1 MVCDSEIVRFKW
13 VFVFVKKG
21 FKKAFFSTLFK
32 KDGTEGEQ
40 SSARLGNGG
49 FKKLITFFKILT
61 IEQHKEMVCGL
72 HQTKVGKK
80 SCCTVNR

>member
-1 MVCDSEIVRFKW
+1 MRFNW

-40 SSARLGNGG
+40 SSARLENTG
-49 FKKLITFFKILT
+49 FKKLNTIFKIFT

-72 HQTKVGKK
+72 YQTKAGEK
-80 SCCTVNR
+80 SCCTINR